1 MRSPAGIVG
10 GMGCEGVRQAWQRRS
25 SLMTIFGKFG
35 AALARAGIVVSSDGS
50 GGCPPVI
57 SKNGRLGN
65 LAVPAGAGGELLLRR
80 VLAQKLAER
89 RRVSAD
95 DYRARLYGEVELAA
109 GRYRHL
115 GQPLHHPFRHRL
127 RL

>member
-1 MRSPAGIVG
+1 M
-10 GMGCEGVRQAWQRRS
+10 
-25 SLMTIFGKFG
+25 
-35 AALARAGIVVSSDGS
+35 
-50 GGCPPVI
+50 I

-95 DYRARLYGEVELAA
+95 DYRARHTRHPVVCRSVQRG
-109 GRYRHL
+109 GRREDIYPRIPTLL
-115 GQPLHHPFRHRL
+115 GASQRV
-127 RL
+127 

>member
-1 MRSPAGIVG
+1 
-10 GMGCEGVRQAWQRRS
+10 MGCEGVRQAWQRRS

-95 DYRARLYGEVELAA
+95 DYRARHTRHPVVCRSVQRG
-109 GRYRHL
+109 GRREDFYPRIPTLL
-115 GQPLHHPFRHRL
+115 GASQRV
-127 RL
+127 